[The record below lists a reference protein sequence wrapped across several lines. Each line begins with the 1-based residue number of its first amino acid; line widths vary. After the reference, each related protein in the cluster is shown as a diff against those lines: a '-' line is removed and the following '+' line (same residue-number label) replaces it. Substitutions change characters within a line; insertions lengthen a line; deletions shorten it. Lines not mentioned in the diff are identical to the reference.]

1 MYPVSNRNRFIIRI
15 PPTQC
20 SCPFVNRQ
28 LILTFCSSFIQLL
41 SSSPA
46 SSLCQRPFLNDR
58 KCYRFLEWLIT
69 YYKSSTYTLTTSL
82 ACQPLSWY
90 FFSFPSVWP
99 TVDCILSN
107 ILSKIVKDWWQL
119 LIRVPQPAQC
129 RFCYVFDRWPHIKW
143 QKPRGKDNGQEH
155 VYGVLEI
162 VNT

>member
-90 FFSFPSVWP
+90 SFSFPSVWP
-99 TVDCILSN
+99 TVQYCQRLMTTSNTCTSTCTMQILLCIRPMTAYQMAEATR
-107 ILSKIVKDWWQL
+107 K
-119 LIRVPQPAQC
+119 R
-129 RFCYVFDRWPHIKW
+129 
-143 QKPRGKDNGQEH
+143 
-155 VYGVLEI
+155 
-162 VNT
+162 